1 VGMASLGTDRV
12 SSSGALAEPLDRGL
26 ACEGDSCR
34 RGVVGVGA
42 DGEGVL
48 GVRVGEGAT
57 V

>member
-1 VGMASLGTDRV
+1 MASLGTDRV
-12 SSSGALAEPLDRGL
+12 PSSGALAEPLDRGL
-26 ACEGDSCR
+26 ACEEDSCR

-42 DGEGVL
+42 DGDGVL